1 MIKLC
6 FYHKIKIIL
15 LISNFFVKFYDR
27 QPKLQSELEEREIEI
42 FGTVFS
48 LRLPREL
55 STRKHIVGG
64 LTGIFCSKC

>member
-42 FGTVFS
+42 FANGFQPLVAQG
-48 LRLPREL
+48 
-55 STRKHIVGG
+55 IVY
-64 LTGIFCSKC
+64 KKA

>member
-42 FGTVFS
+42 FANGFQPLVAQG
-48 LRLPREL
+48 
-55 STRKHIVGG
+55 IVY
-64 LTGIFCSKC
+64 